1 MSRLVLLSVL
11 GESFYDKFSSS
22 WYTINDTESMK
33 TLQIVPITVNYEPET
48 LIIYFI
54 ESCQV

>member
-1 MSRLVLLSVL
+1 MPRLDLLSVL
-11 GESFYDKFSSS
+11 DVSFYDEFSSL

-33 TLQIVPITVNYEPET
+33 ALQIAPITVNYEPKT

>member
-1 MSRLVLLSVL
+1 MSPLVLLSVL
-11 GESFYDKFSSS
+11 DDSFYDEFSSS

-33 TLQIVPITVNYEPET
+33 ALQIAPITVNYEPET

-54 ESCQV
+54 KIYQV

>member
-11 GESFYDKFSSS
+11 DDSFYDEFSSS

-33 TLQIVPITVNYEPET
+33 ALQIAPITVNYEPET

-54 ESCQV
+54 KIYQV